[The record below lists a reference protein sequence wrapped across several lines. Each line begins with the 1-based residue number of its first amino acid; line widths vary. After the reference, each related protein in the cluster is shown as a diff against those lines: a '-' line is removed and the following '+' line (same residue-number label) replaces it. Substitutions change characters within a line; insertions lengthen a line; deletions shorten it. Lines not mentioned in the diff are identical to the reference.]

1 MAVCIVLLVLGAI
14 CLTLF
19 LIEKVR
25 KYSVKET
32 LIKACTSFL
41 FIALAAYSNYHNGGH
56 PFGLFVICGLALGLM
71 GDIWLDLKYVF
82 PEQSRIFTYA
92 GFISFAIGHIFYISG
107 MMSCFDYNHQWYS
120 FVGPILV
127 GLIGGALVILLEK
140 PLKMKYGEYKAIC
153 FIYGTILFTMT
164 AMSLYLTSTQGF
176 QKSAFNMLMAGGILF
191 ALSDL
196 ILSGTYFAENRE
208 KPIDIIS
215 NSVTYYA
222 AQYLIAFSLFFI

>member
-1 MAVCIVLLVLGAI
+1 MAVCIVLLALGAI
-14 CLTLF
+14 CLALF
-19 LIEKVR
+19 LIEKIR

-41 FIALAAYSNYHNGGH
+41 FIILATYCNYHNGGH
-56 PFGLFVICGLALGLM
+56 PFGFFVICALALGLM

-82 PEQSRIFTYA
+82 PEQNRIFTYA
-92 GFISFAIGHIFYISG
+92 GFISFAIGHIFYIIG
-107 MMSCFDYNHQWYS
+107 MMTCFRYDHQWYS
-120 FVGPILV
+120 YVIPIVLGLV
-127 GLIGGALVILLEK
+127 GGALVILLEK

-164 AMSLYLTSTQGF
+164 ATTIYLTCTQSF
-176 QKSAFNMLMAGGILF
+176 QVPAFNMLFAGGVLF
-191 ALSDL
+191 AVSDL

-208 KPIDIIS
+208 NPIDIIS
-215 NSVTYYA
+215 NSMTYYF